1 MWLLCTFRTWL
12 LPCFLRRVP
21 ERKPEAWREGIFYKA
36 WGTVPGERA
45 SVRKILFGC
54 ACLAACAAFLL
65 RFSAAGRILWVLSAV
80 LTAARRCDGAARMD
94 GVAGEILWKT
104 S

>member
-1 MWLLCTFRTWL
+1 M
-12 LPCFLRRVP
+12 P
-21 ERKPEAWREGIFYKA
+21 ERTLEVRREGIFHKG

-45 SVRKILFGC
+45 LVRTVLSGC

-80 LTAARRCDGAARMD
+80 LTAARRCDGATRVD
-94 GVAGEILWKT
+94 GVEGEILWKT